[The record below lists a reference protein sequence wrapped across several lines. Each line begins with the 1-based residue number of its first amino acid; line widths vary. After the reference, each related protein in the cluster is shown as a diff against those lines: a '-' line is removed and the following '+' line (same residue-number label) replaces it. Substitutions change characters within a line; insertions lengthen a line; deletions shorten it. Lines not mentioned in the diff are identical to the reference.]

1 MGVGA
6 RRRSEPVL
14 SRCGLREPLPLAKG
28 AGSEGTPVEEVK
40 PERVWS
46 EDRERGGPQRKKTRA
61 LNSEEC
67 LLGLSGMEGELPPT
81 PLFPGLSAEECGVL
95 PL

>member
-1 MGVGA
+1 M
-6 RRRSEPVL
+6 L

-67 LLGLSGMEGELPPT
+67 LLGLSGMESLEHEVGTCWEKAGAT
-81 PLFPGLSAEECGVL
+81 S
-95 PL
+95 